1 MTRRTR
7 SLAPVPTVISFIDC
21 INRGDLDGLGRLMA
35 EDHRLQVLDEKPL
48 IGRSANIEAWRGYF
62 DSFPHYVIYPHVIV
76 DEVFGVAVLGHTTGS
91 HLGLPD
97 DAEAKILVIW
107 QAYVAGGFLRS
118 WSVIED
124 TPEARAQVGLPPDA
138 A

>member
-35 EDHRLQVLDEKPL
+35 DDHTLRVLDEDPL
-48 IGRSANIEAWRGYF
+48 IGRSANVEAWRGYF
-62 DSFPHYVIYPHVIV
+62 DSFPNYVIYPHVIV
-76 DEVFGVAVLGHTTGS
+76 ESSFPDVAVLGHTTGS

-97 DAEAKILVIW
+97 DVETKMLVIW
-107 QAYVAGGFLRS
+107 TAGVVGGFLRT
-118 WSVIED
+118 WQIIED
-124 TPEARAQVGLPPDA
+124 TPEARAEYGLPPV
-138 A
+138 